1 MRVSVTSNRFLLF
14 IIFTACLCIY
24 FANQK
29 KKTYENE
36 DIVSI
41 SSRFEIPSSK
51 YTSILGPKLDKLP
64 NQDDVIQ
71 LFQLWKKEHGRVY
84 SDQEEMEKK
93 FETFV
98 LNLKYIVETN
108 AKRDSPHS
116 SLLGLTDFA
125 DLSFTDFKETYM
137 TMNSDNMDIVN
148 DHVDELTRSKPP
160 SKLDWRWK
168 GAVTPIKN
176 QDSCGCCWA
185 FSTVASI
192 DGIVAIKTRQLIPL
206 SDQEVLDCEPYGN
219 CSRGS
224 VAKALDWVI
233 KNKGIASQKD
243 YPYYEDKGICTS
255 GQISNS
261 PTSRIKSHNLVKRS
275 EKELLCAVA
284 KQPLN
289 VGVYAETK
297 EFQHYKGGVFRGQKC
312 PLDSLNTTHAM
323 VIVGYDSVDSDEY
336 WIVKNSWGTRWGD
349 NGYMYIKRNTGKKY
363 GVCAINAWG
372 RLLVKNN

>member
-29 KKTYENE
+29 KKTYENQ
-36 DIVSI
+36 DILNI

-64 NQDDVIQ
+64 NQDDVIE

-125 DLSFTDFKETYM
+125 DLSFTDFKG
-137 TMNSDNMDIVN
+137 TM
-148 DHVDELTRSKPP
+148 
-160 SKLDWRWK
+160 
-168 GAVTPIKN
+168 
-176 QDSCGCCWA
+176 
-185 FSTVASI
+185 
-192 DGIVAIKTRQLIPL
+192 
-206 SDQEVLDCEPYGN
+206 
-219 CSRGS
+219 
-224 VAKALDWVI
+224 
-233 KNKGIASQKD
+233 
-243 YPYYEDKGICTS
+243 
-255 GQISNS
+255 
-261 PTSRIKSHNLVKRS
+261 
-275 EKELLCAVA
+275 
-284 KQPLN
+284 
-289 VGVYAETK
+289 
-297 EFQHYKGGVFRGQKC
+297 GVFRGQKC